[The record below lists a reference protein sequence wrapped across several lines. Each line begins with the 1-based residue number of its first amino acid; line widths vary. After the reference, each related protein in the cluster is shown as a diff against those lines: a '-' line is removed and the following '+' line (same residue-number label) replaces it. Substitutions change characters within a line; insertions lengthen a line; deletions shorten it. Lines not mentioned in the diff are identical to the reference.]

1 MNDLALAE
9 ALRQAV
15 LAQDF
20 MATAD
25 GLRGGAPLEAFPSL
39 DLAVAAFPAAG
50 RPFWANV
57 LFSREHPE
65 GLVAEIGP
73 EAGPVRN
80 IDFRADVQNARGDSI
95 AWLPGADWS
104 RLDFAPLAGPQHG
117 GAPRF
122 VAPFP
127 ASLLKLMVL
136 VGVARLIDQGLAS
149 WTQNLAYQATSRRV
163 ADWAFD
169 MVAISCN
176 RATSALVVLLH
187 QLGAIRRDAASGQE
201 LDNALHALFQDLGLP
216 TLRLG
221 GTRPEGGW
229 GNAAGSGVGR
239 IQMTAWDSL
248 RLLWLID
255 PAAPPPPWLAPERTP
270 LLSPL
275 SRSWVLHA
283 LEQQALHEI
292 LSSGLLAGLPGH
304 VEGLPARLPGRW
316 LNPED
321 GSAQAG
327 ERAFPGDLRARVRQG
342 SLHFAHKT
350 GTTENYAADAG
361 IVRGVAPGA
370 RRHYLIALTSS
381 LGRRYAP
388 DPRAASTWRLP
399 ALGRAVDEILR
410 QRLGE

>member
-1 MNDLALAE
+1 MNDPALAE
-9 ALRQAV
+9 ALRRAV

-25 GLRGGAPLEAFPSL
+25 GRRGGAPLQAFPSL
-39 DLAVAAFPAAG
+39 DLAVAAFPEGG
-50 RPFWANV
+50 RPAFWANV
-57 LFSREHPE
+57 LFSREFPE
-65 GLVAEIGP
+65 GLVAEIGAD
-73 EAGPVRN
+73 AGAVAN
-80 IDFRADVQNARGDSI
+80 IAFRADLQDAQGDSI

-104 RLDFAPLAGPQHG
+104 RLDFPPLAGAGPH
-117 GAPRF
+117 RF

-136 VGVARLIDQGLAS
+136 VGVARLIDQGHAG
-149 WTQNLAYQATSRRV
+149 WTESLDYQGQTRSI

-169 MVAISCN
+169 MTAISCN
-176 RATSALVVLLH
+176 RATSALVALLH
-187 QLGAIRRDAASGQE
+187 RLGAIRRDAASGAE
-201 LDNALHALFQDLGLP
+201 LHNALHQLFEGLGLP
-216 TLRLG
+216 SLRLA

-248 RLLWLID
+248 RLLWLLD
-255 PAAPPPPWLAPERTP
+255 PAAPAAPWRPAEAAP

-292 LSSGLLAGLPGH
+292 LSSGLLAGFDGH
-304 VEGLPARLPGRW
+304 VEGLPARLPARW
-316 LNPED
+316 LRAD
-321 GSAQAG
+321 GSARAG
-327 ERAFPGDLRARVRQG
+327 EREFPPDLRARPETG
-342 SLHFAHKT
+342 SLRFAHKT
-350 GTTENYAADAG
+350 GTTENYASDAG
-361 IVRGVAPGA
+361 IARGTGGA

-388 DPRAASTWRLP
+388 DPRAATTWRLP
-399 ALGRAVDEILR
+399 ALGRAIDDYLR
-410 QRLGE
+410 QRLGD